1 MFMNIINPTLLKLLA
16 VADKHRV
23 LFITKKGQRVV
34 KILLRIKII
43 EVTKTTDWVCVD
55 IQVVGL
61 CIYLPG
67 HNQESGTKPYLV
79 SVSVQQLVDKD

>member
-23 LFITKKGQRVV
+23 LFITKIGQRVV
-34 KILLRIKII
+34 KILLRTKSI

-55 IQVVGL
+55 I
-61 CIYLPG
+61 
-67 HNQESGTKPYLV
+67 
-79 SVSVQQLVDKD
+79 